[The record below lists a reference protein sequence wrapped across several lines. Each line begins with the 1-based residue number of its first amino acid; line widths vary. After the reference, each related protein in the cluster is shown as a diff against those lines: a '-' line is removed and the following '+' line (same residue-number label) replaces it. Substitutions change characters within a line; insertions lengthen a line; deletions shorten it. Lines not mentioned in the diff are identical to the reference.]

1 MSDSE
6 SEQKSRSEEEEE
18 DVESDLEEDDDNDE
32 VVEMNFGNVNIM
44 PAQAKVEEKKEDRS
58 EIKTRNKTKKIDK
71 GDTMV
76 IELLNLDV
84 NNMEKEEIL
93 RVLIKDEY
101 FEDNNKSL
109 MATNVG
115 RKNSIAKKKLEGKK
129 TNFQASLKSRIREKA
144 AEVKI
149 ADLEFITDV
158 NTAMTRTLA
167 QYKNSTSAKDQK
179 LLKILCE
186 DEKELESKLNNVFT

>member
-1 MSDSE
+1 
-6 SEQKSRSEEEEE
+6 
-18 DVESDLEEDDDNDE
+18 
-32 VVEMNFGNVNIM
+32 
-44 PAQAKVEEKKEDRS
+44 
-58 EIKTRNKTKKIDK
+58 
-71 GDTMV
+71 
-76 IELLNLDV
+76 
-84 NNMEKEEIL
+84 
-93 RVLIKDEY
+93 
-101 FEDNNKSL
+101 